1 MNKVH
6 QTLPRLNLG
15 RRRRADDV
23 ADQIVRLIEAGE
35 FPAESQLPP
44 EQELA
49 ERFGVG
55 RPAVREALF
64 LLQQQGVVTIKS
76 GTRARVASPSASM
89 LNDQAI
95 ALVARIAGTPEGQS
109 HMEQVRLLIEPG
121 VAWQAARHATEEDIA
136 GLKQKLDLN
145 AAAVG
150 TPSEF
155 IRTDVAFHYE
165 LTAITRNPVFAAV
178 HEVLVAWL
186 IDQRANTIYMPES
199 DRMSVRAHTSIFEA
213 VAARDPMRA
222 FHEMVSHLRLVSEM
236 YSESKRIADDLLRKM
251 AHEVSERVEREMAAM
266 WGGGVRALGAKDKS
280 PIVRKPTGRER
291 K

>member
-1 MNKVH
+1 MNKLH
-6 QTLPRLNLG
+6 PPTPRLDLG
-15 RRRRADDV
+15 RRRRSDDV
-23 ADQIVRLIEAGE
+23 AEEIVRLIDSGE
-35 FPAESQLPP
+35 FGADSELPP
-44 EQELA
+44 EQDIA
-49 ERFGVG
+49 DRFGVG

-64 LLQQQGVVTIKS
+64 LLQQQGLVAIKS
-76 GTRARVASPSASM
+76 GKRARVAAPVASR

-95 ALVARIAGTPEGQS
+95 ALVARIAGTAEGQA
-109 HMEQVRLLIEPG
+109 HMEQVRMLIEPG
-121 VAWQAARHATEEDIA
+121 VAWQAARQATDEDIA
-136 GLKQKLDLN
+136 GLKRKLDLN

-178 HEVLVAWL
+178 HEVLVTWL

-199 DRMSVRAHTSIFEA
+199 DRLSIRAHTSIFEA

-266 WGGGVRALGAKDKS
+266 WVGGERTFGAKDKGQA
-280 PIVRKPTGRER
+280 VRKPAGRDAT
-291 K
+291 

>member
-1 MNKVH
+1 MNKVRH
-6 QTLPRLNLG
+6 PMPRLSLG

-49 ERFGVG
+49 ERFAVG

-64 LLQQQGVVTIKS
+64 LLQQQGLVTIKS

-95 ALVARIAGTPEGQS
+95 ALVSRIAGTPEGQA
-109 HMEQVRLLIEPG
+109 HMEQVRLLFEPG
-121 VAWQAARHATEEDIA
+121 VAWQAARHATDEDVA
-136 GLKQKLDLN
+136 GLKRKLDLN

-165 LTAITRNPVFAAV
+165 LTVITRNPVFAAV
-178 HEVLVAWL
+178 HEVLAAWL
-186 IDQRANTIYMPES
+186 IDQRANTIYMPEA
-199 DRMSVRAHTSIFEA
+199 DRLSVRDHTSIFEA
-213 VAARDPMRA
+213 VAAFDPMRA
-222 FHEMVSHLRLVSEM
+222 FHEMVSHLRLVGEM

-251 AHEVSERVEREMAAM
+251 AHEVSARVEREMAAM
-266 WGGGVRALGAKDKS
+266 WDGGARTPGVRKRS
-280 PIVRKPTGRER
+280 PAVKEPTGRGG

>member
-1 MNKVH
+1 MH
-6 QTLPRLNLG
+6 QPMPRVNLG

-23 ADQIVRLIEAGE
+23 ADQIVRLIDVGE
-35 FPAESQLPP
+35 YPTGSQLPP

-64 LLQQQGVVTIKS
+64 LLQQQGVVTVRS

-95 ALVARIAGTPEGQS
+95 ALVARVAGTPEGQA

-121 VAWQAARHATEEDIA
+121 VAWQAARQATDADIA
-136 GLKQKLDLN
+136 SLKQKLDLN
-145 AAAVG
+145 TAAAG

-165 LTAITRNPVFAAV
+165 LTVITRNPVFAAV

-199 DRMSVRAHTSIFEA
+199 DRLSVRAHTAIFEA

-266 WGGGVRALGAKDKS
+266 WGGGVRTFGSKGRSAA
-280 PIVRKPTGRER
+280 VRKPAGRER